1 MSHDEDKIK
10 HSKRLQN
17 DESAIKHNMRI
28 AKANML
34 PVKET
39 EAHRYAK
46 GNSVTCGNSNCV
58 MCMNP
63 RKAWNEKTMQERK
76 FEQHKLYEQDR
87 ED

>member
-28 AKANML
+28 AKANRL
-34 PVKET
+34 PVNET
-39 EAHRYAK
+39 EAHRYVKRNAL
-46 GNSVTCGNSNCV
+46 TCGDSNCV

-63 RKAWNEKTMQERK
+63 RKAWGEKTMQERK